1 MRRLP
6 PPITVVA
13 KAGEKKCLMPWVL
26 RRSYEDG
33 GRLVMREVEVKHQ
46 EYLKASREGGRLT
59 LKIVH
64 VAPPEPAAP
73 PPPPA
78 TELPEKDK
86 EDPPPA
92 WPSSLATLSSSSP
105 EAMACH
111 EDPRPRS
118 LFNPVA
124 AVHS

>member
-33 GRLVMREVEVKHQ
+33 GRLVLREVEVKHQ

-59 LKIVH
+59 LKIIH
-64 VAPPEPAAP
+64 VEPPLL
-73 PPPPA
+73 PA
-78 TELPEKDK
+78 TELPENDGGG
-86 EDPPPA
+86 PPPA
-92 WPSSLATLSSSSP
+92 WPSSILSSMAALSSSSP

-118 LFNPVA
+118 IFNPVA